1 VNTLSDK
8 STVLAIESAIE
19 GGSIAL
25 FSGEALIDSIAGN
38 RDVSR
43 AADLLPSI
51 DRLLSSNGLT
61 PADLGFIAVSRGPGS
76 YTGIRIGIAT
86 ALGLARS
93 IGAPCIGISA
103 LEALALPD
111 PPDRGV
117 ITALPVGREDVA
129 WQRFGRGR
137 EPLEPPGIGKAADL
151 FTVVRDHPGHQL
163 VCHSGVLARLSAV
176 GHAGTDDAFDAGR
189 DIALLI
195 GRAALQG
202 GSANSLVPI
211 YLLNPA
217 RDRGLF

>member
-1 VNTLSDK
+1 VNTFSNK
-8 STVLAIESAIE
+8 PIMLAIESAIE
-19 GGSIAL
+19 GGSLAL
-25 FSGEALIDSIAGN
+25 FIRDALISSIAGDQ
-38 RDVSR
+38 DVSR
-43 AADLLPSI
+43 AADLLPNI
-51 DRLLSSNGLT
+51 DQLLSSNGRA
-61 PADLGFIAVSRGPGS
+61 PGDLGLIAVSRGPGS

-93 IGAPCIGISA
+93 IGVPCVGISA
-103 LEALALPD
+103 LEALGLAGPS
-111 PPDRGV
+111 DREI
-117 ITALPVGREDVA
+117 ITAIPVGREDVA

-137 EPLEPPGIGKAADL
+137 EPLDTPGIGKAADL
-151 FTVVRDHPGHQL
+151 YTVVRDHPGHQL

-195 GRAALQG
+195 GRATLQG
-202 GSANSLVPI
+202 GSANSLSPI

>member
-1 VNTLSDK
+1 VNTSSDN
-8 STVLAIESAIE
+8 SIVLAIESAIE

-43 AADLLPSI
+43 AADLLPNI
-51 DRLLSSNGLT
+51 DKLLSSNGLT
-61 PADLGFIAVSRGPGS
+61 PADLGLVAVSRGPGS

-93 IGAPCIGISA
+93 VGVPCMGISA
-103 LEALALPD
+103 LEAMALAGPR
-111 PPDRGV
+111 DRDIITGV
-117 ITALPVGREDVA
+117 PVGTEDVA

-163 VCHSGVLARLSAV
+163 VCHSGVLARLSAL
-176 GHAGTDDAFDAGR
+176 GNAGIDDAFDAGR
-189 DIALLI
+189 DVASLI

-202 GSANSLVPI
+202 SATNSLSPI